1 LFNSSKNHYVKIS
14 HGPVKLALKVKGM
27 SEEDMP
33 AGIFA
38 IEKIF
43 GLMLIIIGAIITYYT
58 LTRIPTG
65 DAGTFSGIF
74 VLPGVA
80 ILGVG
85 ILLLIAKTE

>member
-1 LFNSSKNHYVKIS
+1 
-14 HGPVKLALKVKGM
+14 LKVKGM
-27 SEEDMP
+27 SKEDMP
-33 AGIFA
+33 AGIFV

-43 GLMLIIIGAIITYYT
+43 GLVLIIIGTIVAYYT
-58 LTRIPTG
+58 LTSLPTG

-80 ILGVG
+80 ILGAG